1 MRKKKV
7 VLDYSGLKD
16 DELNTLTGKV
26 LDCLNGHATFTDP
39 PVELTDLEAQ
49 ITDFRSKWQKA
60 SRGGSVLEIAEKND
74 AKSLVAKTLKEIAFY
89 VNKLSDGSRSLLL
102 SSGLILE
109 ADQKPS
115 EVPGRMT
122 GEEMVDGKQDGQLQV
137 KFKPLKGG
145 PIYEYEIA
153 DSVDANGLPVW
164 KENFQTGSSQG
175 NVYSNALPNTVY
187 YLRVRARNK
196 KGIGDWSAVA
206 SFKTR

>member
-26 LDCLNGHATFTDP
+26 LDCLNGHSTFTDP
-39 PVELTDLEAQ
+39 PVELTDLETQ
-49 ITDFRSKWQKA
+49 ITDFRGKWQKA
-60 SRGGSVLEIAEKND
+60 SRGGSLLEIAEKND
-74 AKSLVAKTLKEIAFY
+74 AKDMVAKSLRDIAFY

-115 EVPGRMT
+115 EVPGPVT
-122 GEEMVDGKQDGQLQV
+122 GQELRDGKQNGQLQV
-137 KFKPLKGG
+137 KFKPLKRVSL
-145 PIYEYEIA
+145 YEYEIA
-153 DSVDANGLPVW
+153 DSLDTDGLPLW

-175 NVYSNALPNTVY
+175 NIYSNALPNTVY

-196 KGIGDWSAVA
+196 KGIGDWSDVA
-206 SFKTR
+206 SLKTR